1 MSFSKLLYDS
11 GVLRFGEFT
20 LKSGE
25 KSDYF
30 LNFGQ
35 ICCGPEMA
43 LLGKHLGDT
52 IMEHCPD
59 VEIILGPPY
68 KAISMASAV
77 VMSLWLNHR
86 KSTQLLTF
94 RKESKEHGEGGDF
107 LGAKLKGG
115 DKVVLVDDVMTS
127 GGTKVEALEKVR
139 AYAQALGVEPPQFL
153 GVVVGV
159 DRQQNNASAEFQ
171 NQTGVPVYSVTTA
184 AQLFEDLSE
193 LR

>member
-11 GVLRFGEFT
+11 GVIRFGEFT

-30 LNFGQ
+30 LNFGR
-35 ICCGPEMA
+35 ICCGPELAM
-43 LLGKHLGDT
+43 LGKHLGDT

-59 VEIILGPPY
+59 VEVVLGPPY

-77 VMSLWLNHR
+77 VMSLWLNHQKR
-86 KSTQLLTF
+86 TRLLTF
-94 RKESKEHGEGGDF
+94 RKESKGHGEGGDF
-107 LGAKLKGG
+107 LGSQLNGG
-115 DKVVLVDDVMTS
+115 DRIVLVDDVMTS

-139 AYAQALGVEPPQFL
+139 AYAKSLGVEPPRFL

-159 DRQQNNASAEFQ
+159 DRQQNNAAAEFEKA
-171 NQTGVPVYSVTTA
+171 TGVPVYPVTRA
-184 AQLFEDLSE
+184 SQLFEDLRE
-193 LR
+193 FR